1 MALGDLLG
9 VIAGI
14 LGYVAI
20 GVALR
25 VARVLKP
32 EDAKPLNAVLLNVG
46 LPALVFSSVQRADI
60 DWSLALVPVLAW
72 IVALVGVAAALAGSR
87 AMRLAPAAAGAFVLA
102 AVFGNTGYIGYPVA
116 HALLGEPGLVRA
128 IFSDIFGNTLAMI
141 AVGTFVAARVSQH
154 EADVHPVKEIAT
166 FPPFIALALA
176 LASRG
181 VAVPDPFMEW
191 LGALGKI
198 VVPLIM
204 ISVGLS
210 LRPRR
215 LKEHAGVVAAAAAL
229 KLVLLP
235 LVGLLAA
242 RLVLHDEASAR
253 VVVLEASVPTMMM
266 AIIIGHRFDLDTE
279 LIASA
284 VLATTAASLVAIPLW
299 QMLV

>member
-1 MALGDLLG
+1 MPLGELLG
-9 VIAGI
+9 VIATI

-25 VARVLKP
+25 VTGVLKP

-46 LPALVFSSVQRADI
+46 LPALVFSSVHGAKIER
-60 DWSLALVPVLAW
+60 SLALVPALAW
-72 IVALVGVAAALAGSR
+72 VVALVGLAAALL
-87 AMRLAPAAAGAFVLA
+87 LARVLKLPPAAAGAFVLA

-141 AVGTFVAARVSQH
+141 AVGALVAARIARH
-154 EADVHPVKEIAT
+154 EADVRPLKEIVT
-166 FPPFIALALA
+166 FPPFVALALA
-176 LASRG
+176 LATRG
-181 VAVPDPFMEW
+181 VDVPIAFMDW
-191 LGALGKI
+191 LGALGRI

-210 LRPRR
+210 LRPRK
-215 LKEHAGVVAAAAAL
+215 LKDQAGVVAAVAAV
-229 KLVLLP
+229 KLVVLP

-242 RLVLHDEASAR
+242 RLILRDEASAR

-266 AIIIGHRFDLDTE
+266 AVIMGHRFDLDTD

-284 VLATTAASLVAIPLW
+284 VLVTTVVSVVAIPVW

>member
-1 MALGDLLG
+1 MPLRELLG
-9 VIAGI
+9 VIVAI

-25 VARVLKP
+25 VTKVLRA

-46 LPALVFSSVQRADI
+46 LPALVFFSVHSARVEA
-60 DWSLALVPVLAW
+60 SLALVPALAW
-72 IVALVGVAAALAGSR
+72 VVALAGLAVAVLLVR
-87 AMRLAPAAAGAFVLA
+87 VLRLGPAASGAFVLA

-116 HALLGEPGLVRA
+116 HALLGESGLVRA

-141 AVGTFVAARVSQH
+141 ALGTLVAARLSKH
-154 EADVHPVKEIAT
+154 EADVHPLKEIVT
-166 FPPFIALALA
+166 FPPFVALALA
-176 LASRG
+176 LLTRG
-181 VAVPDPFMEW
+181 VQVPVAFMDW

-210 LRPRR
+210 LRPTK
-215 LKEHAGVVAAAAAL
+215 LKDHAGVVGAAAAV

-235 LVGLLAA
+235 LVGLAA
-242 RLVLHDEASAR
+242 SRVVLHDEASAR

-266 AIIIGHRFDLDTE
+266 AVIIGHRFDLDTD

-284 VLATTAASLVAIPLW
+284 VLVTTVASVVAIPLW
-299 QMLV
+299 QMLL

>member
-1 MALGDLLG
+1 MALGELLG
-9 VIAGI
+9 VIVAI

-25 VARVLKP
+25 VARVLRP

-46 LPALVFSSVQRADI
+46 LPALVFTSVHSAQVDA
-60 DWSLALVPVLAW
+60 SLALVPALAW
-72 IVALVGVAAALAGSR
+72 VAVLVGLAAAVLLAR
-87 AMRLAPAAAGAFVLA
+87 ALRLPPAASGAFVLA

-141 AVGTFVAARVSQH
+141 ALGTLVAARLSQH
-154 EADVHPVKEIAT
+154 QADVHPLKEIAA

-176 LASRG
+176 LATRG
-181 VAVPDPFMEW
+181 VHVPVPFMDW

-210 LRPRR
+210 LRPRK
-215 LKEHAGVVAAAAAL
+215 LKDHAGVVAAAAVV

-235 LVGLLAA
+235 LIGLLLA
-242 RLVLHDEASAR
+242 RLILHDEASAR

-266 AIIIGHRFDLDTE
+266 AVIVGHRFDLDTD
-279 LIASA
+279 LVASTVLVTTIAS
-284 VLATTAASLVAIPLW
+284 VVAIPLW
-299 QMLV
+299 QLLV

>member
-1 MALGDLLG
+1 MPLGELLG
-9 VIAGI
+9 IIASI
-14 LGYVAI
+14 VGYVAI

-25 VARVLKP
+25 AAGVLKP
-32 EDAKPLNAVLLNVG
+32 WDAKPLNAVLLNVG
-46 LPALVFSSVQRADI
+46 LPSLVFTSVHGARI
-60 DWSLALVPVLAW
+60 ESTLVLVPGLAW
-72 IVALVGVAAALAGSR
+72 VVALFGLAVAWLLARAL
-87 AMRLAPAAAGAFVLA
+87 RLQPATAGAFVLA

-128 IFSDIFGNTLAMI
+128 IFSDVFGNTLAMI
-141 AVGTFVAARVSQH
+141 ALGAVVASRIAGQQ
-154 EADVHPVKEIAT
+154 ADVHPLKEIAT
-166 FPPFIALALA
+166 FPPFVALALA
-176 LASRG
+176 LAMRG
-181 VAVPDPFMEW
+181 VGVPSAFMDW
-191 LGALGKI
+191 LGVLGRI

-215 LKEHAGVVAAAAAL
+215 LKDHAGAVAAIVAV

-242 RLVLHDEASAR
+242 RLVLHDDASAR

-266 AIIIGHRFDLDTE
+266 AVIVGHRFDLDTD
-279 LIASA
+279 LITSA
-284 VLATTAASLVAIPLW
+284 VLATTVASIVAIPVW